1 MRQVPGAFL
10 NTPAAPR
17 TDDARRYLDSLP
29 EKNTARPGL
38 GGFGS
43 YNAGGAGVASGPVN
57 GPAAGPVGGAGAGP
71 VTPRPVSQV
80 PVPVVP
86 AQARTDLP
94 PVAKAAR
101 RITNTLLRDENYPD
115 VDSYARGELLVQA
128 SYPHDPW

>member
-10 NTPAAPR
+10 NTPAAGAPR

-29 EKNTARPGL
+29 EKATARPAL

-43 YNAGGAGVASGPVN
+43 YNAGGAGVASG
-57 GPAAGPVGGAGAGP
+57 AMTGPVSGPVAGAGAGTA
-71 VTPRPVSQV
+71 VAPRPVSQV
-80 PVPVVP
+80 PVPTVP

-115 VDSYARGELLVQA
+115 VDSYARGEA
-128 SYPHDPW
+128 TC